1 MRRSA
6 KIVSW
11 VLLAMLALLLVTVL
25 AISLVLGTNAGSRWT
40 LSKVPG
46 LQVEQFSG
54 RLGGRWQADRLVWE
68 QDGRR
73 VEVASPRMNW
83 SPSCLLRKTLCIEE
97 LVTGDIDLQ
106 FPPAAEEE
114 TTSEPF
120 NLPDLDLPL
129 DLRVERVDIGAINLN
144 DVQQMQGANLRADWD
159 EQGLVIRALEI
170 RREDVVLELAGR
182 LLTKADWPLALSGS
196 AAIRSPNELP
206 WAVMFEVDGELREH
220 LMVDV
225 QSQGYLKANLSGWV
239 RLLEPELPAN
249 LLLAVERFKA
259 IPELPDALR
268 LEALELTVKGDME
281 QGYRLVGD
289 GSLQGEGGAVA
300 IALNALVDVAHAEI
314 ETFTL
319 TAGEQQHI
327 DLDGQVNWQ
336 DGLDAEAQLAWR
348 NFPWR
353 RLYPDIE
360 EPPVTLRTLDAQIQY
375 DDGDYLGNFNAALTG
390 PSGDFTLHSPVSGNL
405 EVVHL
410 PQLQLQAGQ
419 GRAEGNLSI
428 GFADGVDWTTRL
440 ELSEFD
446 PSYWVAELPGK
457 IGGVLSSSGAL
468 RDENLQAEAALDLNG
483 TLRKQPLN
491 LQLQASGE
499 NDTWSLPTV
508 DLRLGDNR
516 IHGKGRWAETLEANL
531 ALDLSRLGQLWPD
544 LSGRLT
550 GNLGLAGTPD
560 APQGKLALSGTG
572 VAFQDNRVDQLQV
585 AASLLQGERGQ
596 LSLNAKGLQ
605 AGATDIGELQLSAEG
620 TQAAHRARLQLQ
632 GPLLDLSLAVTGGL
646 EGGDWRGRLM
656 EAELDAQGQQWALR
670 DPATLQR
677 LESGRITFGAHCWA
691 SGQATLCADDQR
703 LQPDPQLRYRLRDFP
718 LESLSEYLPENL
730 IWQGEVNADLALDLP
745 SAGPSGTIRV
755 DAGPGVLRMRDGEQW
770 LDFPYQTLS
779 LNSQLTPEQVD
790 SRLRFEGGELG
801 NLDVRLDVD
810 PSGEVKPIS
819 GNFQLSDFDLSV
831 IRPFVAQVERLDGE
845 LNGNGQISGTLQKPQ
860 IKGELKLT
868 EGEIA
873 GAELPVSFEQ
883 LQVTA
888 IIDGERVRVEG
899 DWRSGEQGQGKIA
912 GTIDWAQAL
921 DLDLRISG
929 SQLPVIVEPYAEL
942 EIAPDLRIQLADEQ
956 LAVSGKL
963 RVPRGEITVRELPPS
978 TVKVSED
985 AVIVGAEAEET
996 KPPLAIRMDVDVE
1009 VGQDRL
1015 RFSGFGLTADLAG
1028 YLHIGDDFDARGE
1041 LSLNKGRYRAY
1052 GQRLT
1057 IRRARLLFTGV
1068 LSQPYLDI
1076 EAIRRIEDENVI
1088 AGLRIT
1094 GSAEQPRV
1102 DVFAEPAMS
1111 QEQALSYLVLGRP
1124 LGAETG
1130 DSNLL
1135 AQAALGLGLAGSASI
1150 TGNVAQ
1156 RLGIEDFQ
1164 LDTEGSGADT
1174 SVVASGKLTDRL
1186 TLRYG
1191 VGVFEPANTVALR
1204 YQLTKR
1210 IFLEAAS
1217 GLASSLD
1224 VFYRRDF

>member
-1 MRRSA
+1 MRRNA
-6 KIVSW
+6 KILCW
-11 VLLAMLALLLVTVL
+11 VLLPPLALLLVVVL
-25 AISLVLGTNAGSRWT
+25 AVGLVLGTSAGSRWALT
-40 LSKVPG
+40 QIPG
-46 LQVEQFSG
+46 LIVEQFSG
-54 RLGGRWQADRLVWE
+54 RLGGRWQADSLVWQ

-83 SPSCLLRKTLCIEE
+83 SPGCLLRRTLCIEN
-97 LVTGDIDLQ
+97 LATGDIDVQ
-106 FPPAAEEE
+106 FPPAEEDD
-114 TTSEPF
+114 SAGEPF
-120 NLPDLDLPL
+120 DLPDLDLPL
-129 DLRVERVDIGAINLN
+129 ALRVERVDIGAITLN
-144 DVQQMQGANLRADWD
+144 GVQQLQGADLRADWD
-159 EQGLVIRALEI
+159 EQGLVVRALEV

-182 LLTKADWPLALSGS
+182 LQTNADWPLALSGT
-196 AAIRSPNELP
+196 AAIRSPNERP
-206 WAVMFEVDGELREH
+206 WALRFEVDGELREH

-225 QSQGYLKANLSGWV
+225 QSQGYLDAKLSGWV
-239 RLLEPELPAN
+239 RPLEPDLPAN
-249 LLLAVERFKA
+249 LLLALERFKVT
-259 IPELPDALR
+259 PELPDAMR
-268 LEALELTVKGDME
+268 LETLELTLKGDME
-281 QGYRLVGD
+281 QGYRVDGG

-300 IALNALVDVAHAEI
+300 IALNGLVDTTHAEI
-314 ETFTL
+314 QTFNL
-319 TAGEQQHI
+319 DAGEQQRVE
-327 DLDGQVNWQ
+327 LNGAVSWQ
-336 DGLDAEAQLAWR
+336 DGLDGEAQLAWR
-348 NFPWR
+348 DFPWR

-360 EPPVTLRTLDAQIQY
+360 EPPVALRTLDAQIQY

-390 PSGDFTLHSPVSGNL
+390 PSGDFTLQSPVSGNL

-410 PQLQLQAGQ
+410 PQLELQAGQ
-419 GRAEGNLSI
+419 GRAEGSLSV
-428 GFADGVDWTTRL
+428 GFAEGIDWTTRL

-446 PSYWVAELPGK
+446 PSYWVAELPGT
-457 IGGVLSSSGAL
+457 IGGTLSSSGAL
-468 RDENLQAEAALDLNG
+468 RGDDLQAEATLDLDG
-483 TLRKQPLN
+483 TLRKQPLK
-491 LQLQASGE
+491 LELQANGE
-499 NDTWSLPTV
+499 NASWSLPTV

-516 IHGKGRWAETLEANL
+516 IQGNGRWSETLEANL

-544 LSGRLT
+544 LSGKLT
-550 GNLGLAGTPD
+550 GKLDLAGTPA
-560 APQGKLALSGTG
+560 APRGTLALSGDD
-572 VAFQDNRVDQLQV
+572 VAFQDNRIDRLQV
-585 AASLLQGERGQ
+585 AASLAEGERGQ
-596 LSLNAKGLQ
+596 LSLDAKGLQ
-605 AGATDIGELQLSAEG
+605 AGATEIGELELSAEG
-620 TQAAHRARLQLQ
+620 TQAAHQARLQLQ
-632 GPLLDLSLAVTGGL
+632 GPLLDLSLALTGGL
-646 EGGDWRGRLM
+646 DGGDWRGRLM
-656 EAELDAQGQQWALR
+656 DAELDAQGQQWALR
-670 DPATLQR
+670 DPASLQR
-677 LESGRITFGAHCWA
+677 LESGRITFGAHCWV
-691 SGQATLCADDQR
+691 SGQASLCADEQR

-718 LESLSEYLPENL
+718 LESLAEYLPDNL
-730 IWQGEVNADLALDLP
+730 IWQGEVNADLALDIP
-745 SAGPSGTIRV
+745 SAGPTGTIRV
-755 DAGPGVLRMRDGEQW
+755 DAGPGVLRMRDGQQW

-779 LNSQLTPEQVD
+779 LNSQLTPKKVD
-790 SRLRFEGGELG
+790 SRLRFEGGDLG
-801 NLDVRLDVD
+801 DLDARLQVD

-819 GNFQLSDFDLSV
+819 GNFQLSNFDLSV
-831 IRPFVAQVERLDGE
+831 IRPFVAQVERLDGQ
-845 LNGNGQISGTLQKPQ
+845 LNGNGQISGTLQNPQ
-860 IKGELKLT
+860 INGELRLT

-883 LQVTA
+883 LQITA
-888 IIDGERVRVEG
+888 VIDGEQVRIDG
-899 DWRSGEQGQGKIA
+899 GWRSGEQGQGRIA
-912 GTIDWAQAL
+912 GTVDWQQAL

-942 EIAPDLRIQLADEQ
+942 EIAPDLRIRLADEQ

-978 TVKVSED
+978 TVKVSEN
-985 AVIVGAEAEET
+985 AVIVGAEAEEA

-1028 YLHIGDDFDARGE
+1028 YLHIGNDLDARGE

-1076 EAIRRIEDENVI
+1076 EAIRRIDDENVI

-1094 GSAEQPRV
+1094 GNAEQPRV
-1102 DVFAEPAMS
+1102 DVFSEPAMS

-1124 LGAETG
+1124 LGADTG

-1135 AQAALGLGLAGSASI
+1135 ARAALGLGLAGSASI

>member
-1 MRRSA
+1 LRRSA
-6 KIVSW
+6 RILGW
-11 VLLAMLALLLVTVL
+11 ALLSVLALLLVVVL
-25 AISLVLGTNAGSRWT
+25 AIGLILGTDAGSRWV

-46 LQVEQFSG
+46 LEVEQFSG

-73 VEVASPRMNW
+73 VEIASPHLNW
-83 SPSCLLRKTLCIEE
+83 SPSCLLRRTLCIEE
-97 LVTGDIDLQ
+97 LVTGDVDLTS
-106 FPPAAEEE
+106 PPAPEDE
-114 TTSEPF
+114 TATEPF
-120 NLPDLDLPL
+120 NLQDLDLPL
-129 DLRVERVDIGAINLN
+129 ELRVERVDIGAINLN
-144 DVQQMQGANLRADWD
+144 GVQQLQGAELRADWD
-159 EQGLVIRALEI
+159 NQGLVIRALEV
-170 RREDVVLELAGR
+170 RREDVVLELSGR
-182 LLTKADWPLALSGS
+182 LQTKSDWPLTFGGT
-196 AAIRSPNELP
+196 AAIRSPNEQP
-206 WAVMFEVDGELREH
+206 WALKFDVEGELREH

-225 QSQGYLKANLSGWV
+225 QSQGYMEAKLSGWV
-239 RLLEPELPAN
+239 RPLEPKLPAN
-249 LLLAVERFKA
+249 LLLALEDFKA
-259 IPELPDALR
+259 APELPDALR
-268 LEALELTVKGDME
+268 LEALELTVKGDMD
-281 QGYRLVGD
+281 QGYRLKGD
-289 GSLQGEGGAVA
+289 GSLRGEGGAVG
-300 IALNALVDVAHAEI
+300 IALNGLVDTSHAEVD
-314 ETFTL
+314 TFSL
-319 TAGEQQHI
+319 DAGEQQRVE
-327 DLDGQVNWQ
+327 LNGALSWQ
-336 DGLDAEAQLAWR
+336 DGLDAEAALAWR

-353 RLYPDIE
+353 RLYPDVE
-360 EPPVTLRTLDAQIQY
+360 EPPVALRTLDAQIQY
-375 DDGDYLGNFNAALTG
+375 DDGNYLGNFNAALVG
-390 PSGDFTLHSPVSGNL
+390 PSGDFTLQSPVSGDL

-410 PQLQLQAGQ
+410 PQLELVAGQ
-419 GRAEGNLSI
+419 GRAEGNLSV

-446 PSYWVAELPGK
+446 PSYWVAELPGT
-457 IGGVLSSSGAL
+457 IGGTLSSSGAL
-468 RDENLQAEAALDLNG
+468 RNENLQAEAALDLNG
-483 TLRKQPLN
+483 TLRKQPLK
-491 LQLQASGE
+491 LELQASGQ
-499 NDTWSLPTV
+499 NAAWSVPTV

-516 IHGKGRWAETLEANL
+516 IRGNGRWAERLEASL

-544 LSGRLT
+544 LSGRVT
-550 GNLGLAGTPD
+550 GNLDLAGTPD
-560 APQGKLALSGTG
+560 APQGKLALSGTE
-572 VAFQDNRVDQLQV
+572 VAFQDNRVDQLEV
-585 AASLLQGERGQ
+585 AASLSEGERGQ
-596 LSLNAKGLQ
+596 LSLDANGLR
-605 AGATDIGELQLSAEG
+605 AGETEIGELQLSAEG
-620 TQAAHRARLQLQ
+620 TQAAHQARLQLQ
-632 GPLLDLSLAVTGGL
+632 GPLLDLSLALTGGL

-656 EAELDAQGQQWALR
+656 EVELDAQGQQWALR

-677 LESGRITFGAHCWA
+677 LQSGRITIGAHCWA

-718 LESLSEYLPENL
+718 LESLAEYLPENL

-745 SAGPSGTIRV
+745 TAGPSGTIRV

-779 LNSQLTPEQVD
+779 LNSQLAPEEVD

-801 NLDVRLDVD
+801 DLDVQLQLD
-810 PSGEVKPIS
+810 PSGEIKPIS
-819 GNFQLSDFDLSV
+819 GNFQLSGFDLSV
-831 IRPFVAQVERLDGE
+831 NRPFVAQVEQLDGE
-845 LNGNGQISGTLQKPQ
+845 LNGNGQISGTLRKPQ
-860 IKGELKLT
+860 INGELKLT

-883 LQVTA
+883 LTITA
-888 IIDGERVRVEG
+888 VIDGERVRIDG
-899 DWRSGEQGQGKIA
+899 DWRSGEQGQGQIA

-1015 RFSGFGLTADLAG
+1015 SFAGFGLTADLAG

-1068 LSQPYLDI
+1068 LSQPFLDI

-1130 DSNLL
+1130 DNNLL
-1135 AQAALGLGLAGSASI
+1135 AQAALGLGLAGSASV
-1150 TGNVAQ
+1150 TGNVAK

>member
-1 MRRSA
+1 MNIGSGM
-6 KIVSW
+6 
-11 VLLAMLALLLVTVL
+11 LLAILALLLVVVL
-25 AISLVLGTNAGSRWT
+25 AVFLVLGTNAGSRWT

-46 LQVEQFSG
+46 LQLEAFTG

-83 SPSCLLRKTLCIEE
+83 APSCLLRKTLCIDE
-97 LVTGDIDLQ
+97 LVTGGIDLT
-106 FPPAAEEE
+106 FPPAPEDEA
-114 TTSEPF
+114 TSEPF
-120 NLPDLDLPL
+120 SLPDLDLPL
-129 DLRVERVDIGAINLN
+129 ELRLDRVDIGAINLN
-144 DVQQMQGANLRADWD
+144 GVQQIQGAELQADWD
-159 EQGLVIRALEI
+159 EQGLVIRALEV
-170 RREDVVLELAGR
+170 RREDVVLELSGR
-182 LLTKADWPLALSGS
+182 LQTRADWPLMLSGS
-196 AAIRSPNELP
+196 AAIRSPNEQP
-206 WAVMFEVDGELREH
+206 WAVKFEADGELREH

-225 QSQGYLKANLSGWV
+225 QSQGYLQAKLSGWV
-239 RLLEPELPAN
+239 RPLEPELPAN

-259 IPELPDALR
+259 TPELPDALR
-268 LEALELTVKGDME
+268 LEALELTVKGDMD

-289 GSLQGEGGAVA
+289 GSLQGEGGAVDL
-300 IALNALVDVAHAEI
+300 ALKALVDLAHADI
-314 ETFTL
+314 ETLTL
-319 TAGEQQHI
+319 TAGEQQHV
-327 DLDGQVNWQ
+327 DLDGRIDWQ
-336 DGLDAEAQLAWR
+336 DGLDAEVQLAWR

-353 RLYPDIE
+353 RLYPDVE

-375 DDGDYLGNFNAALTG
+375 DDGSYLGNFNAALTG
-390 PSGDFTLHSPVSGNL
+390 PSGDFTLQSPVSGDL

-419 GRAEGNLSI
+419 GRAEGNLSV

-440 ELSEFD
+440 ELSELD
-446 PSYWVAELPGK
+446 PSYWVAELPGT
-457 IGGVLSSSGAL
+457 IGGTLTSSGAL
-468 RDENLQAEAALDLNG
+468 REENLQADAALDLNG
-483 TLRKQPLN
+483 TLRKQPLR

-499 NDTWSLPTV
+499 NTTWSVPAV

-516 IHGKGRWAETLEANL
+516 IQGSGRWAETLEANL
-531 ALDLSRLGQLWPD
+531 AIDLSRLGQLWPD
-544 LSGRLT
+544 LSGRMT
-550 GNLGLAGTPD
+550 GKLDLSGTPD
-560 APQGKLALSGTG
+560 APQGKLALSSTG
-572 VAFQDNRVDQLQV
+572 IAFQDSRVDQLQV
-585 AASLLQGERGQ
+585 AASLSEGERGQ
-596 LSLNAKGLQ
+596 LSLDAKGLQ
-605 AGATDIGELQLSAEG
+605 AGTTDIGELQLSAEG
-620 TQAAHRARLQLQ
+620 TPTAHQARLQLQ
-632 GPLLDLSLAVTGGL
+632 GPLLDLSLALTGGL
-646 EGGDWRGRLM
+646 EGGDWRGRLTK
-656 EAELDAQGQQWALR
+656 AELDAQGQQWALR
-670 DPATLQR
+670 DPASLQR
-677 LESGRITFGAHCWA
+677 LESGKITFGAHCWA
-691 SGQATLCADDQR
+691 SGRATLCADDQR

-718 LESLSEYLPENL
+718 LESLAEYLPENL
-730 IWQGEVNADLALDLP
+730 LWQGEVNADLALDLP
-745 SAGPSGTIRV
+745 KSGPSGTIRV

-779 LNSQLTPEQVD
+779 LNSHLTPKQVD
-790 SRLRFEGGELG
+790 SRLSFEGGDLG
-801 NLDVRLDVD
+801 DLDVRLQVD

-819 GNFQLSDFDLSV
+819 GNFELNNFDLSV
-831 IRPFVAQVERLDGE
+831 IRPFVAQVERLDGQ

-860 IKGELKLT
+860 LEGVLKLT

-888 IIDGERVRVEG
+888 VIDGERVRVEG
-899 DWRSGEQGQGKIA
+899 DWRSGEQGQGQIA

-921 DLDLRISG
+921 GLDLRING
-929 SQLPVIVEPYAEL
+929 NQLPVIVEPYAEL

-978 TVKVSED
+978 TVKISED

-1164 LDTEGSGADT
+1164 LDTEGSGTDT

>member
-6 KIVSW
+6 KIVSGL
-11 VLLAMLALLLVTVL
+11 LLAILALLLVVVLTVL
-25 AISLVLGTNAGSRWT
+25 LVLGTNTGSRWT

-46 LQVEQFSG
+46 LQLEAFTG
-54 RLGGRWQADRLVWE
+54 RLGGHWQADRLVWE
-68 QDGRR
+68 QAGRR

-83 SPSCLLRKTLCIEE
+83 SPSCLLSKALCIDE
-97 LVTGDIDLQ
+97 LVTGDIDLT
-106 FPPAAEEE
+106 FPPAPKDEAA
-114 TTSEPF
+114 SEPF

-129 DLRVERVDIGAINLN
+129 ELRLDRVDIGAINLN
-144 DVQQMQGANLRADWD
+144 GVQQMQGAELQADWD
-159 EQGLVIRALEI
+159 EEGLVVRMLEV
-170 RREDVVLELAGR
+170 RRQDVAIELSGR
-182 LLTKADWPLALSGS
+182 LQTRADWPLALSGT
-196 AAIRSPNELP
+196 AAIRSPNEQP
-206 WAVMFEVDGELREH
+206 WAVKFEADGELREH

-225 QSQGYLKANLSGWV
+225 QSQGYLQAKLSGWV
-239 RLLEPELPAN
+239 RPLEPELPAN

-259 IPELPDALR
+259 APALPDALR

-289 GSLQGEGGAVA
+289 GSLQGEGGPVA
-300 IALNALVDVAHAEI
+300 LALKALVDLAHADI
-314 ETFTL
+314 ETLTL
-319 TAGEQQHI
+319 TAGEQQHVDLNGRI
-327 DLDGQVNWQ
+327 DWHE
-336 DGLDAEAQLAWR
+336 GLDAEAQLAWR

-375 DDGDYLGNFNAALTG
+375 DDGSYLGNFNAALTG
-390 PSGDFTLHSPVSGNL
+390 PSGDFMLQSPVSGDL

-419 GRAEGNLSI
+419 GRAEGNLSV

-440 ELSEFD
+440 ELSELD
-446 PSYWVAELPGK
+446 PSYWVAELPGT
-457 IGGVLSSSGAL
+457 IGGTLSSSGAL
-468 RDENLQAEAALDLNG
+468 REDNLQADAALDLNG
-483 TLRKQPLN
+483 TLREQTLRF
-491 LQLQASGE
+491 QLQASGE
-499 NDTWSLPTV
+499 NTTWSLPAI

-516 IHGKGRWAETLEANL
+516 IQGNGLWAETLEANL
-531 ALDLSRLGQLWPD
+531 AIDLSRLGQLWPD
-544 LSGRLT
+544 LNGRMT
-550 GNLGLAGTPD
+550 GNLDLSGTPD
-560 APQGKLALSGTG
+560 APQGKLVLSSTG
-572 VAFQDNRVDQLQV
+572 VAFQDNRVDQLQMT
-585 AASLLQGERGQ
+585 ASLSQGERGQ
-596 LSLNAKGLQ
+596 LSLDAKGLQ
-605 AGATDIGELQLSAEG
+605 SGATDIGELQLSAEG
-620 TQAAHRARLQLQ
+620 TPAAHQARLQLQ
-632 GPLLDLSLAVTGGL
+632 GPLLDLSLALAGGL

-670 DPATLQR
+670 DPASLQR
-677 LESGRITFGAHCWA
+677 LASGKITFGAHCWA
-691 SGQATLCADDQR
+691 SGQATLCADDQQ

-718 LESLSEYLPENL
+718 LESLAEYLPDNL

-745 SAGPSGTIRV
+745 SAGPSGSIRV
-755 DAGPGVLRMRDGEQW
+755 DAGPGMLRMRDGEQW

-779 LNSQLTPEQVD
+779 LNSQLTPKQVD
-790 SRLRFEGGELG
+790 SRLNFEGGDLG
-801 NLDVRLDVD
+801 DLDVRLQVD

-819 GNFQLSDFDLSV
+819 GNFVLSDFDLSV
-831 IRPFVAQVERLDGE
+831 IRPFVAQVERLDGQ
-845 LNGNGQISGTLQKPQ
+845 LNGNGQISGTLRKPQ
-860 IKGELKLT
+860 INGELRLT
-868 EGEIA
+868 DGEIA

-888 IIDGERVRVEG
+888 VIDGERVRVDG
-899 DWRSGEQGQGKIA
+899 DWRSGEQGQGQIA

-921 DLDLRISG
+921 DLDLRING

-942 EIAPDLRIQLADEQ
+942 EIAPDLRIQLAGEQ

-985 AVIVGAEAEET
+985 AVIVGAEAQET

-1041 LSLNKGRYRAY
+1041 LSFNKGRYRAY

-1164 LDTEGSGADT
+1164 LDTEGSGTDT
-1174 SVVASGKLTDRL
+1174 SVVASGKLSDRL

>member
-1 MRRSA
+1 MSRSA

-11 VLLAMLALLLVTVL
+11 MALSVFALLLIAVIAVG
-25 AISLVLGTNAGSRWT
+25 AVLGTGAGSRWT
-40 LSKVPG
+40 LTKIPG

-73 VEVASPRMNW
+73 VDVASPRMSW

-97 LVTGDIDLQ
+97 LVTGDIDLT
-106 FPPAAEEE
+106 FPPVAEEE
-114 TTSEPF
+114 DTSEPF
-120 NLPDLDLPL
+120 NLPDLDLPVA
-129 DLRVERVDIGAINLN
+129 LRVERADIGAVNFN
-144 DVQQMQGANLRADWD
+144 GVQQLQGAELRANWN
-159 EQGLVIRALEI
+159 EQGLAIRSLEV
-170 RREDVVLELAGR
+170 RREDVLLELSGR
-182 LLTKADWPLALSGS
+182 LQTRADWPLVLGGT
-196 AAIRSPNELP
+196 AAIRSPNEQP
-206 WAVMFEVDGELREH
+206 WALKFEVDGELREH

-225 QSQGYLKANLSGWV
+225 QSQGYLNAKLSGWV
-239 RLLEPELPAN
+239 RPLEPDVPAN
-249 LLLAVERFKA
+249 LLLLLEDFKA
-259 IPELPDALR
+259 APELPEALR
-268 LEALELTVKGDME
+268 LETLELTAKGNME
-281 QGYRLVGD
+281 QGYRLQGD
-289 GSLQGEGGAVA
+289 GSLQGEGGAVD
-300 IALNALVDVAHAEI
+300 IALNGLVDTAHAEI
-314 ETFTL
+314 DAFSL
-319 TAGEQQHI
+319 DAGEQQRVEVS
-327 DLDGQVNWQ
+327 GAVSWQ
-336 DGLDAEAQLAWR
+336 NGLDAEAQLAWR

-360 EPPVTLRTLDAQIQY
+360 EPPVALRTLDAQIQY
-375 DDGDYLGNFNAALTG
+375 GDGNYLGNFNAALTG
-390 PSGDFTLHSPVSGNL
+390 PSGDFTLQSPISGNL

-410 PQLQLQAGQ
+410 PQLELQAGQ
-419 GRAEGNLSI
+419 GRAEGNLSV

-440 ELSEFD
+440 NLSEFD
-446 PSYWVAELPGK
+446 PSYWVAELPGR
-457 IGGVLSSSGAL
+457 IGGTLSSSGAL
-468 RDENLQAEAALDLNG
+468 RDENLEAEATLDLDG
-483 TLRKQPLN
+483 TLRKQPLT

-499 NDTWSLPTV
+499 NATWVVPTV

-516 IHGKGRWAETLEANL
+516 IQGNGRWAETIEADL
-531 ALDLSRLGQLWPD
+531 ALDLSRLSQLWPD

-550 GNLGLAGTPD
+550 GSLDLAGTPD
-560 APQGKLALSGTG
+560 APQGKLAVSGTG
-572 VAFQDNRVDQLQV
+572 VAFQDNRVERLQL
-585 AASLLQGERGQ
+585 AASLSEGERGQ
-596 LSLNAKGLQ
+596 LSLDATGLK
-605 AGATDIGELQLSAEG
+605 AGTTEVGQLQLSAEG
-620 TQAAHRARLQLQ
+620 TQAAHQARLQLQ
-632 GPLLDLSLAVTGGL
+632 GPLADLSLALTGGFD
-646 EGGDWRGRLM
+646 GGDWQGRLM
-656 EAELDAQGQQWALR
+656 QAELDAQGQQWALR

-677 LESGRITFGAHCWA
+677 LESGKITFGAHCWV

-718 LESLSEYLPENL
+718 LETLAEYLPDNL
-730 IWQGEVNADLALDLP
+730 IWQGEVSADLALDLP
-745 SAGPSGTIRV
+745 NGGPTGTIRV
-755 DAGPGVLRMRDGEQW
+755 DAGPGVLRMRDGQQW

-779 LNSQLTPEQVD
+779 LNSQLTPKQVD
-790 SRLRFEGGELG
+790 SRLRFEGGDLG
-801 NLDVRLDVD
+801 DLDVRLKLD

-819 GNFQLSDFDLSV
+819 GNFQLSNFDLAV
-831 IRPFVAQVERLDGE
+831 IRPFVAQVERLDGQ
-845 LNGNGQISGTLQKPQ
+845 LNGDGQISGTLQQPQ
-860 IKGELKLT
+860 INGELRLT
-868 EGEIA
+868 DGEIA

-888 IIDGERVRVEG
+888 VIDGERVRLDG
-899 DWRSGEQGQGKIA
+899 DWRSGAQGQGQIG
-912 GTIDWAQAL
+912 GTIDWSQAL

-929 SQLPVIVEPYAEL
+929 SQLPVVVEPYAEL

-963 RVPRGEITVRELPPS
+963 RVPRGEITIRELPPS
-978 TVKVSED
+978 TVKISED
-985 AVIVGAEAEET
+985 AVIVGAETEET

-1076 EAIRRIEDENVI
+1076 EAIRRIEEDNVI

-1124 LGAETG
+1124 LGAEAG

-1135 AQAALGLGLAGSASI
+1135 AQAALGLGLARSASI

>member
-6 KIVSW
+6 RIIGW
-11 VLLAMLALLLVTVL
+11 LLLAVLALVLMVVL
-25 AISLVLGTNAGSRWT
+25 AIGLVLGTNGGSRWA
-40 LSKVPG
+40 LSNVPG
-46 LQVEQFSG
+46 LQLEQFTG
-54 RLGGRWQADRLVWE
+54 RLAGRWQADRLVWE
-68 QDGRR
+68 QSGRR
-73 VEVASPRMNW
+73 VELASPQMDW
-83 SPSCLLRKTLCIEE
+83 SPGCLLRRTLCIEE
-97 LVTGDIDLQ
+97 LVTGDIDLR

-114 TTSEPF
+114 DTGEPF
-120 NLPDLDLPL
+120 SLPDLDLPL
-129 DLRVERVDIGAINLN
+129 ALRVGRVDIGAVNLN
-144 DVQQMQGANLRADWD
+144 GVQQLQGAELRADWD
-159 EQGLVIRALEI
+159 EQGLLIRELEV
-170 RREDVVLELAGR
+170 RREDVQLELSGR
-182 LLTKADWPLALSGS
+182 IQTRADWPLMLNGT
-196 AAIRSPNELP
+196 AAIRSPNEQP
-206 WAVMFEVDGELREH
+206 WATKFEVDGELREH
-220 LMVDV
+220 LMIDV
-225 QSQGYLKANLSGWV
+225 QSQGYLNAKLSGWV
-239 RLLEPELPAN
+239 RPLEPDLPAN
-249 LLLAVERFKA
+249 LLLALEDFKA
-259 IPELPDALR
+259 VPTLPDALR
-268 LEALELTVKGDME
+268 LEALELTVKGNKE
-281 QGYRLVGD
+281 QGYRLNGD
-289 GSLQGEGGAVA
+289 GNLQGEGGAVDL
-300 IALNALVDVAHAEI
+300 ALNGLVDTTHAEI
-314 ETFTL
+314 EAFSL
-319 TAGEQQHI
+319 DAGEQQRL
-327 DLDGQVNWQ
+327 DLSGAVSWQ
-336 DGLDAEAQLAWR
+336 DGLNAEAQLAWR
-348 NFPWR
+348 DFPWR

-360 EPPVTLRTLDAQIQY
+360 EPPVALRTLDAQVQY

-390 PSGDFTLHSPVSGNL
+390 PSGDFTLQSPVSGNL
-405 EVVHL
+405 EEVHL
-410 PQLQLQAGQ
+410 PQLELQAGQ
-419 GRAEGNLSI
+419 GRAEGSLSV
-428 GFADGVDWTTRL
+428 GFANGVDWTTRL
-440 ELSEFD
+440 DLSEFD
-446 PSYWVAELPGK
+446 PAYWVAELPGQ
-457 IGGVLSSSGAL
+457 IGGTLSSSGAL
-468 RDENLQAEAALDLNG
+468 RAENLQAEAALDLNG
-483 TLRKQPLN
+483 RLREQPLRLG
-491 LQLQASGE
+491 LQVSGE
-499 NDTWSLPTV
+499 NTTWRLPML

-516 IHGKGRWAETLEANL
+516 IQGTGRWAETLEASL
-531 ALDLSRLGQLWPD
+531 ALDLARLGQLWPD

-550 GNLGLAGTPD
+550 GNLDLAGTPD
-560 APQGKLALSGTG
+560 APQGELALSGTG
-572 VAFQDNRVDQLQV
+572 VAFQDNRVERLQL
-585 AASLLQGERGQ
+585 AAGLSEGERGQ
-596 LSLNAKGLQ
+596 LSLDATGLQ
-605 AGATDIGELQLSAEG
+605 AGTTELGQLQLSAEG
-620 TQAAHRARLQLQ
+620 TQASHQARLQLQ
-632 GPLLDLSLAVTGGL
+632 GPLADLALGLTGGL
-646 EGGDWRGRLM
+646 EGGDWKGRLTQ
-656 EAELDAQGQQWALR
+656 AELDAQGQQWALR

-677 LESGRITFGAHCWA
+677 LQDGRITFGAHCWV
-691 SGQATLCADDQR
+691 SGQASLCADDQQ

-718 LESLSEYLPENL
+718 LQSLAAYLPDNL
-730 IWQGEVNADLALDLP
+730 IWQGEVNADLSLDLP
-745 SAGPSGTIRV
+745 GSGPSGTIRV
-755 DAGPGVLRMRDGEQW
+755 DAGPGTLRMRDGEQW

-779 LNSQLTPEQVD
+779 LNSELAPQQVD
-790 SRLRFEGGELG
+790 SRLRFEGGNLG
-801 NLDVRLDVD
+801 DLDVRLQVD

-819 GNFQLSDFDLSV
+819 GNFQLRNFDLSV
-831 IRPFVAQVERLDGE
+831 IRPFVTQVEQLDGQ
-845 LNGNGQISGTLQKPQ
+845 LNGNGQFSGTLQKPQ
-860 IKGELKLT
+860 INGELELSQ
-868 EGEIA
+868 GEIA

-888 IIDGERVRVEG
+888 RIDGERVRVDG
-899 DWRSGEQGQGKIA
+899 GWRSGEQGQGQIA
-912 GTIDWAQAL
+912 GTLDWSEAL
-921 DLDLRISG
+921 DLDMRISG
-929 SQLPVIVEPYAEL
+929 SQLPVVVEPYAEL
-942 EIAPDLRIQLADEQ
+942 EIAPDLRIRLVDEQ

-963 RVPRGEITVRELPPS
+963 QVPRGEITVRELPPS

-996 KPPLAIRMDVDVE
+996 KPPLAIGMDVDVE

-1076 EAIRRIEDENVI
+1076 EAIRRIDDENVI

-1224 VFYRRDF
+1224 IFYRRDF

>member
-6 KIVSW
+6 RNLSGL
-11 VLLAMLALLLVTVL
+11 LLAVLALLLVVVLTVF
-25 AISLVLGTNAGSRWT
+25 LVLGTSAGSRWA

-46 LQVEQFSG
+46 LQIEQFTG

-68 QDGRR
+68 RDGRR
-73 VEVASPRMNW
+73 VEVASPQMSW

-97 LVTGDIDLQ
+97 LVAGDINLT
-106 FPPAAEEE
+106 FPPALEDEAA
-114 TTSEPF
+114 TEPF
-120 NLPDLDLPL
+120 NLPDLTLPL
-129 DLRVERVDIGAINLN
+129 ELRVERVDIGAINLN
-144 DVQQMQGANLRADWD
+144 GLQQIQGANLRADWD
-159 EQGLVIRALEI
+159 EQGLIIRALEV
-170 RREDVVLELAGR
+170 RREDVVLELSGR
-182 LLTKADWPLALSGS
+182 LQTIADWPLALSGS
-196 AAIRSPNELP
+196 AAIRSPNEQP
-206 WAVMFEVDGELREH
+206 WAVKFAADGELREH

-225 QSQGYLKANLSGWV
+225 QSQGYLEATLSGWV
-239 RLLEPELPAN
+239 RPLEPELPVN
-249 LLLAVERFKA
+249 LLLAIERFKPT
-259 IPELPDALR
+259 PELPDALR
-268 LEALELTVKGDME
+268 LEALELTAKGDME

-300 IALNALVDVAHAEI
+300 IALKALVDLAHADI
-314 ETFTL
+314 ETLTL
-319 TAGEQQHI
+319 TAGEQQQV
-327 DLDGQVNWQ
+327 DLNGQISWQ

-353 RLYPDIE
+353 RLYPDVE
-360 EPPVTLRTLDAQIQY
+360 EPPVTLRALDAQIQY
-375 DDGDYLGNFNAALTG
+375 DDGNYLGNFNAALTG
-390 PSGDFTLHSPVSGNL
+390 PSGDFTLQSPVSGTL

-419 GRAEGNLSI
+419 GRAEGSLSV
-428 GFADGVDWTTRL
+428 GFAEGVDWTTRL

-446 PSYWVAELPGK
+446 PSYWVAELPGA
-457 IGGVLSSSGAL
+457 IGGTLSSSGVL
-468 RDENLQAEAALDLNG
+468 RNENLQAEAALDLTG
-483 TLRKQPLN
+483 TLRQQPLK
-491 LQLQASGE
+491 LQLLASGE
-499 NDTWSLPTV
+499 DTTWSLPTV

-516 IHGKGRWAETLEANL
+516 IQGKGRWAETLEANL
-531 ALDLSRLGQLWPD
+531 DIDLSRLGQLWPD

-550 GNLGLAGTPD
+550 GSLDLSGTPD
-560 APQGKLALSGTG
+560 APQGKLALTSNG
-572 VAFQDNRVDQLQV
+572 VAFQDNRVAQLDL
-585 AASLLQGERGQ
+585 AASLSEGARGQ
-596 LSLNAKGLQ
+596 LSLDASGLQ
-605 AGATDIGELQLSAEG
+605 AGATEIGELQLSAEG
-620 TQAAHRARLQLQ
+620 TQAAHQARLQLQ
-632 GPLLDLSLAVTGGL
+632 GPLLDLSLALNGGL

-656 EAELDAQGQQWALR
+656 DAELDARGQQWALR

-677 LESGRITFGAHCWA
+677 LDNGKITFGAHCWA

-703 LQPDPQLRYRLRDFP
+703 LQPEPQLRYRLRGFP
-718 LESLSEYLPENL
+718 LESLAEYLPENL

-745 SAGPSGTIRV
+745 SAGPSGNIRV
-755 DAGPGVLRMRDGEQW
+755 DAGPGVLRMRDGERW

-779 LNSQLTPEQVD
+779 LNSQLTPKQVD
-790 SRLRFEGGELG
+790 SRLRFEGGDLG
-801 NLDVRLDVD
+801 DLDVRLQVD

-819 GNFQLSDFDLSV
+819 GDFQLSDFDLSV

-860 IKGELKLT
+860 INGQLKLT
-868 EGEIA
+868 DGEIA

-883 LQVTA
+883 LEITA
-888 IIDGERVRVEG
+888 VINGERVRVEG
-899 DWRSGEQGQGKIA
+899 DWRSGEQGRGQIA
-912 GTIDWAQAL
+912 GTVDWEQAL
-921 DLDLRISG
+921 DLDIRISG

-956 LAVSGKL
+956 FAVSGKL

-978 TVKVSED
+978 TVKISED

-1076 EAIRRIEDENVI
+1076 EAVRRIEDENVI

-1094 GSAEQPRV
+1094 GNAEQPRV
-1102 DVFAEPAMS
+1102 DVFAEPSMS

-1224 VFYRRDF
+1224 IFYRRDF